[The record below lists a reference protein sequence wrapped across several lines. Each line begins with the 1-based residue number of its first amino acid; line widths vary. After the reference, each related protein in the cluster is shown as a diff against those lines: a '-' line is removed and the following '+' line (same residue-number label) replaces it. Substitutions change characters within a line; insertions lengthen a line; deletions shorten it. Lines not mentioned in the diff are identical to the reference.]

1 MKDGE
6 FNTFVVDDFVSSA
19 DDQKQLAYSKLRA
32 DAAKGKT
39 DEKQ

>member
-1 MKDGE
+1 MKGGE
-6 FNTFVVDDFVSSA
+6 FDTFVVDDFVSTA
-19 DDQKQLAYSKLRA
+19 DDQKQQVYSKLRA